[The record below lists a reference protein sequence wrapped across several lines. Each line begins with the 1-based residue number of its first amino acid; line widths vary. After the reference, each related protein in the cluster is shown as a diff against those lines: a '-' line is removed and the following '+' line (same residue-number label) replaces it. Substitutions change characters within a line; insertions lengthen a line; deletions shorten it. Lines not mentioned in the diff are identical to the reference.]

1 MSEQSPE
8 RPAGEGLSDE
18 QMAAQVAGQ
27 TSSDLKAER
36 AFRSEAEGATDDVEA
51 AESPAL
57 QDELRRAESDL
68 QPDAE
73 PGPGAA

>member
-36 AFRSEAEGATDDVEA
+36 AFQSEAGGAADDLAA

-57 QDELRRAESDL
+57 QEEVRRTESDR
-68 QPDAE
+68 QADPE
-73 PGPGAA
+73 QGPGAA

>member
-36 AFRSEAEGATDDVEA
+36 AFRSEADGAADDVEA
-51 AESPAL
+51 ADSPAL
-57 QDELRRAESDL
+57 QDELRRTESERGSG
-68 QPDAE
+68 AE